1 MTPNELA
8 AVRER
13 YTGEKFPG
21 LDIPMDQVGLSKK
34 MSNYIIIQKISNLS
48 KKMSD
53 DITKQPST
61 NISNQCQ
68 MIAMMTNSDPTA
80 AVASVAIKKA
90 GE

>member
-21 LDIPMDQVGLSKK
+21 LDIPMDQVGLSMK
-34 MSNYIIIQKISNLS
+34 MSNYIIIKYVKYIS

-53 DITKQPST
+53 DITK
-61 NISNQCQ
+61 
-68 MIAMMTNSDPTA
+68 
-80 AVASVAIKKA
+80 
-90 GE
+90 

>member
-34 MSNYIIIQKISNLS
+34 MSNYIVIKDIKYIS

-61 NISNQCQ
+61 NTSNHCQ

>member
-34 MSNYIIIQKISNLS
+34 MSNHMIIK
-48 KKMSD
+48 
-53 DITKQPST
+53 DIKYVKE
-61 NISNQCQ
+61 
-68 MIAMMTNSDPTA
+68 D
-80 AVASVAIKKA
+80 VR
-90 GE
+90 

>member
-21 LDIPMDQVGLSKK
+21 LDIPMDQVDLSKK

-61 NISNQCQ
+61 NISNQC
-68 MIAMMTNSDPTA
+68 
-80 AVASVAIKKA
+80 
-90 GE
+90 